1 MRSVADA
8 VLDTS
13 VLIAFAM
20 GELHQVDEDALLSGA
35 AVSAVN
41 LAEFRSVLLHK
52 KVDAEDIDATI
63 RDFNLKVLPF
73 GSAEAE
79 AAGALIPRG
88 RPLNIGLGDCACLAT
103 GITTGITVWTGDRD
117 WLKLGLHIEIKLIR

>member
-8 VLDTS
+8 LLDTS

-20 GELHQVDEDALLSGA
+20 GEVHHVDENALLSGA
-35 AVSAVN
+35 AVSTVN

-52 KVDAEDIDATI
+52 QVEAQDIDATI

-73 GSAEAE
+73 GQAEAHI
-79 AAGALIPRG
+79 AGELIPRG
-88 RPLNIGLGDCACLAT
+88 RPLNIGLGDCACIATGIAT
-103 GITTGITVWTGDRD
+103 GITIWTSDRD
-117 WLKLGLHIEIKLIR
+117 WLKLGLDIEIKLIR

>member
-1 MRSVADA
+1 MRSVTD
-8 VLDTS
+8 VLLDTS

-20 GELHQVDEDALLSGA
+20 GETHHIDEDRLLSGA

-41 LAEFRSVLLHK
+41 LAEFRSVLLNK
-52 KVDAEDIDATI
+52 NVEADDIDATI

-79 AAGALIPRG
+79 VAGALIPAA
-88 RPLNIGLGDCACLAT
+88 RPLGIGLGDCACIAT
-103 GITTGITVWTGDRD
+103 GIVSGMTIWTADRD
-117 WLKLGLHIEIKLIR
+117 WTRLDVPAEINLIR

>member
-8 VLDTS
+8 LLDTS

-20 GELHQVDEDALLSGA
+20 GEAHHIDEDKLLSGA

-52 KVDAEDIDATI
+52 NVEADDIDATI

-73 GSAEAE
+73 GSAEAQIAGNLVP
-79 AAGALIPRG
+79 AA
-88 RPLNIGLGDCACLAT
+88 RPLRIGLGDCACIAT
-103 GITTGITVWTGDRD
+103 GIVTGLTVWTADRD
-117 WLKLGLHIEIKLIR
+117 WTKLDVPAEINLIR